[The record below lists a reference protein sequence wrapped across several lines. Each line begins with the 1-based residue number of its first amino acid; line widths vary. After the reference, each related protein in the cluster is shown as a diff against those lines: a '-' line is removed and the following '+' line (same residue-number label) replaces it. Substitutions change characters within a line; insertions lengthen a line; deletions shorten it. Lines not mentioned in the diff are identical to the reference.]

1 MLTKKDLEEKFDM
14 GANTVYRTLQ
24 VCPLGTKKKEYT
36 EEEVEQYFVPARQML
51 DAGKTY
57 EEVAAYFKMKSP
69 EGAGAD
75 EVEQSEFNASGFAAN
90 EADDAVDGV
99 TMATAQ
105 AFSGMV
111 DQAVKDVA
119 PFIPAL
125 VAQAINQEMQQ
136 GGEIRKAFDNF
147 NEQVRSG
154 KRMSS
159 GAQFLVQKLREGKK
173 NQLTGTAPG
182 QHLLEASAENLES
195 NSNGSSES

>member
-1 MLTKKDLEEKFDM
+1 MVTKKDLESKFDLS
-14 GANTVYRTLQ
+14 ANTVYKTLQ
-24 VCPLGTKKKEYT
+24 CCGLDTSSKQYSDEDI
-36 EEEVEQYFVPARQML
+36 EQYFIPARKML

-57 EEVAAYFKMKSP
+57 TDVESYFGTKSSQGT
-69 EGAGAD
+69 E

-159 GAQFLVQKLREGKK
+159 GAQFLVQKLRQTKK
-173 NQLTGTAPG
+173 NQLTGIAQE
-182 QHLLEASAENLES
+182 QHLLEASAENLDE
-195 NSNGSSES
+195 NSNG

>member
-1 MLTKKDLEEKFDM
+1 MVTKKDLESKFDLS
-14 GANTVYRTLQ
+14 ANTVYKTLQ
-24 VCPLGTKKKEYT
+24 CCGLDTSNKQYSD
-36 EEEVEQYFVPARQML
+36 EEIEQYFVPARKML

-57 EEVAAYFKMKSP
+57 SDVESYFGTKSSQGT
-69 EGAGAD
+69 E

-111 DQAVKDVA
+111 DQAVKEVA

-147 NEQVRSG
+147 NEQVRGG

-159 GAQFLVQKLREGKK
+159 GAQFLVQKLRQSKK
-173 NQLTGTAPG
+173 NQLTGIAQE

-195 NSNGSSES
+195 NSNESSES

>member
-1 MLTKKDLEEKFDM
+1 MLTKKDLESKFDLS
-14 GANTVYRTLQ
+14 ANTVYKTLQ
-24 VCPLGTKKKEYT
+24 VCGLGTSNKQYS
-36 EEEVEQYFVPARQML
+36 EEEIEQYFVPARRML

-57 EEVAAYFKMKSP
+57 TDVEEYFGTKNSS
-69 EGAGAD
+69 GTG
-75 EVEQSEFNASGFAAN
+75 VGEQDEFNADGFAAN

-111 DQAVKDVA
+111 EQAVKDVA

-147 NEQVRSG
+147 NEQVREG
-154 KRMSS
+154 KRMSQ
-159 GAQFLVQKLREGKK
+159 GAQFLVQKLRQSKK
-173 NQLTGTAPG
+173 NQLTGTAKDMP
-182 QHLLEASAENLES
+182 LLEASVENSES
-195 NSNGSSES
+195 NSTDSSES

>member
-1 MLTKKDLEEKFDM
+1 METSNKQYSDEEI
-14 GANTVYRTLQ
+14 
-24 VCPLGTKKKEYT
+24 
-36 EEEVEQYFVPARQML
+36 EQYFIPARKML

-57 EEVAAYFKMKSP
+57 SDVESYFGTKSSQGT
-69 EGAGAD
+69 E
-75 EVEQSEFNASGFAAN
+75 EVEQSEFNANGFAAN

-159 GAQFLVQKLREGKK
+159 GAQFLVQKLR
-173 NQLTGTAPG
+173 QHSTALLSPVI
-182 QHLLEASAENLES
+182 LLERN
-195 NSNGSSES
+195 